1 MFLLKIIYFLQ
12 TCRKIAWQ
20 LHFRS
25 IAAAFF
31 EGPLEIQKI
40 ANLQLKMQQNAAA
53 VLVGLEFK
61 AVFAKNHVFLA
72 KM

>member
-1 MFLLKIIYFLQ
+1 MQLQSFWDWNLKVFLLKIIYFLQ

-40 ANLQLKMQQNAAA
+40 ANHQLKMQQKCSCSPF
-53 VLVGLEFK
+53 GTGI
-61 AVFAKNHVFLA
+61 
-72 KM
+72 